1 MNDLTVLLGF
11 IFCSSI
17 LIIAMLVVLYL
28 IRKVSLRI
36 DTTIKKIDAV
46 QRKLI
51 EIKFR

>member
-1 MNDLTVLLGF
+1 MNDLTLLLGF
-11 IFCSSI
+11 LFCSSI

-46 QRKLI
+46 QKKLI
-51 EIKFR
+51 DMKYR